1 MDFNLPPIGGSDRI
15 GDVPAKPSPA
25 DERDKDFS
33 KVLSDAGDRVDAL
46 PGTPPP
52 ELRGEIERAAGR
64 YDELRRQKRELHFAT
79 DPGSGRTVIHVRDL
93 DGNVLRTIPP
103 SKALDIISGEPLED

>member
-1 MDFNLPPIGGSDRI
+1 MDFNVPPIGGSDRI

-46 PGTPPP
+46 PGAPPA
-52 ELRGEIERAAGR
+52 ELRGEIERAAER